1 MTKDSGSGLEEH
13 LRDALMNAP
22 VGFSMA
28 TPGGGIF
35 FANPALARM
44 FGYDTPEELL
54 ASASQTIASL
64 HDGTGTAPA
73 NRELRLQRRDGSFI
87 WVSGSTR
94 IVRAPDGGTLHSQT
108 FTTDI
113 TEAKRME
120 AALRAREESTSLLV
134 GSLPGM
140 AFRRRNDSDL
150 SMDFVSEGCLGLTG
164 YSWEEL
170 LHGSRLSFNDLIL
183 PEYR

>member
-1 MTKDSGSGLEEH
+1 MPSHLPSDDRCLAGNTGPEREEH

-28 TPGGGIF
+28 APGGGIL

-54 ASASQTIASL
+54 ADAPQIITSL
-64 HDGTGTAPA
+64 HDGTGTSPT

-94 IVRAPDGGTLHSQT
+94 IAYTPDGDISHSQT
-108 FTTDI
+108 FTADI
-113 TEAKRME
+113 SEAKRME
-120 AALRAREESTSLLV
+120 AALRAREPASNL
-134 GSLPGM
+134 
-140 AFRRRNDSDL
+140 
-150 SMDFVSEGCLGLTG
+150 
-164 YSWEEL
+164 
-170 LHGSRLSFNDLIL
+170 
-183 PEYR
+183 